1 MLTSRVEHDSGP
13 AVWAAASED
22 GTRSGTRSGTDELD
36 SDRAARSQA
45 DALEHF
51 NRAASLR
58 RVSGP
63 TAQHSNGRSSASP
76 RSPAESAARRVC
88 TSGLRSQEL
97 KFCAVAREF
106 QSCSNALTFMRTF
119 MRTRATPSPI
129 CRNE

>member
-22 GTRSGTRSGTDELD
+22 GTRSGTDELD

-51 NRAASLR
+51 NRAASLG

-76 RSPAESAARRVC
+76 RSPAESAARGVC
-88 TSGLRSQEL
+88 TSGLRRQEL
-97 KFCAVAREF
+97 KSCAVAREF
-106 QSCSNALTFMRTF
+106 HSCSNA
-119 MRTRATPSPI
+119 
-129 CRNE
+129 